1 MADSVLRGW
10 MRMVEASIRGAWG
23 IDLRGYLGVRDSS
36 RVLGWWKLVDFLM
49 ARFLFAY
56 DCHLVN
62 CVRHTRRTARQ
73 RLVLARLKKFKG
85 FLHREGQ
92 P

>member
-1 MADSVLRGW
+1 
-10 MRMVEASIRGAWG
+10 MVEASMRGAWG

>member
-1 MADSVLRGW
+1 
-10 MRMVEASIRGAWG
+10 MVEASMRGAWG
-23 IDLRGYLGVRDSS
+23 IDLRGYLGARDSS
-36 RVLGWWKLVDFLM
+36 RVLGWWKLVLFLM

-85 FLHREGQ
+85 FLHHEGQ